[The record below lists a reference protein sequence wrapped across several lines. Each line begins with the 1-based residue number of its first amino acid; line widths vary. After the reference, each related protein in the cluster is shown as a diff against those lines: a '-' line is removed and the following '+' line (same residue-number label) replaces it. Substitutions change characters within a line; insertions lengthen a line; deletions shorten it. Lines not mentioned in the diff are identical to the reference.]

1 MVKQLKAI
9 VQNDPQAF
17 VREGDA
23 ENLDETPVSFDR
35 VGLHFMVY
43 HVANIPDALSAAW
56 ALVRPGGILLTA
68 TNGAN
73 NYPEMKEYH
82 RQVLRIL
89 QMPYEPP
96 QGTERF
102 SLANGA
108 QFFPVPVNA
117 VEEPGGL
124 LFPTIDSYLSYYGS
138 GFCWMGIPSE
148 SRQPVLRTQLV
159 QTMEDVVR
167 PNFENAGHVVLSSS
181 SGYFWA
187 NKAPDA

>member
-23 ENLDETPVSFDR
+23 ENLDEAPVPFDW

-43 HVANIPDALSAAW
+43 Q
-56 ALVRPGGILLTA
+56 VRPGGILLTA

-108 QFFPVPVNA
+108 QFFPVPVNK

-167 PNFENAGHVVLSSS
+167 PNFENSGHLVLSSS